1 MILAATSFD
10 MSVDDRVLAMASG
23 EGVVIEES
31 ESEPA
36 GHGASGSVHA
46 GPGAV
51 YYLVRSTSLGK
62 TWWFQDKV
70 LTGDGASTV
79 QPPGLVAHC

>member
-1 MILAATSFD
+1 
-10 MSVDDRVLAMASG
+10 MSVDDRALAMASG